1 MKKLLLLLLLIP
13 NLVMAET
20 YLRWKH
26 ITDDWYIDTSSIER
40 KNGNIF
46 VWQMINSEGTYK
58 PTMTPVLSTS
68 VLQEYDCSS
77 GTIKPHA
84 IRMYEKEM
92 GEGDMI
98 AYAKMHG
105 EMSEVPANPVGQLIF
120 KEVCGFH

>member
-1 MKKLLLLLLLIP
+1 MKKLLLLLFLIP
-13 NLVMAET
+13 NLVLAET
-20 YLRWKH
+20 YDKWKN

-68 VLQEYDCSS
+68 LLQEYDCSS
-77 GTIKPHA
+77 RTLKPHA

-92 GEGDMI
+92 GEGHMI
-98 AYAKMHG
+98 ANVKLHG
-105 EMSEVPANPVGQLIF
+105 EMNKVPANPAAQLIF
-120 KEVCGFH
+120 KEVCGLH